1 MICALACIGTVLS
14 LISPCSKSTADFGR
28 TIMFVTLLLVTLFFP
43 SSSSPPRFFFCASS
57 SSSARVFVAYNLRL
71 NCCCC
76 CRRSFPNALSCVDVN
91 DDDGERKNLNLLLSL
106 MSFAAIVAI
115 DDDDAPGSLLP
126 RLLPLLLHALVV
138 VVLPKLALR
147 VLLVLALRSERRSC
161 KSVRLILFPLETNL
175 HQPSVV
181 GENNGRESVACST
194 RQRMTCARAEVKP
207 TNFEK
212 RRVFK
217 ERVFLGP
224 SLSSFSRERSLFN
237 TLRAFPL
244 FLFRCSLTRDARR
257 ERADDLSL
265 SVILHEY

>member
-43 SSSSPPRFFFCASS
+43 SSSSPPWFFFCASS

-126 RLLPLLLHALVV
+126 LLLPLLLHALVV

-161 KSVRLILFPLETNL
+161 KSVRLILFPPNTPTKSLFGGK
-175 HQPSVV
+175 Q
-181 GENNGRESVACST
+181 GGRELC
-194 RQRMTCARAEVKP
+194 
-207 TNFEK
+207 
-212 RRVFK
+212 VF
-217 ERVFLGP
+217 
-224 SLSSFSRERSLFN
+224 
-237 TLRAFPL
+237 
-244 FLFRCSLTRDARR
+244 
-257 ERADDLSL
+257 
-265 SVILHEY
+265 

>member
-43 SSSSPPRFFFCASS
+43 SSSSPPWFFFCASS

-126 RLLPLLLHALVV
+126 LLLPLLLHALVV
-138 VVLPKLALR
+138 VVLLKLVLR

-161 KSVRLILFPLETNL
+161 KSVRLILFPPNKPTKSGGKQGER
-175 HQPSVV
+175 VV
-181 GENNGRESVACST
+181 CVLGRECALE
-194 RQRMTCARAEVKP
+194 QR
-207 TNFEK
+207 
-212 RRVFK
+212 
-217 ERVFLGP
+217 
-224 SLSSFSRERSLFN
+224 
-237 TLRAFPL
+237 
-244 FLFRCSLTRDARR
+244 
-257 ERADDLSL
+257 
-265 SVILHEY
+265 

>member
-57 SSSARVFVAYNLRL
+57 SSSARAFVAYNLRL

-161 KSVRLILFPLETNL
+161 KSVRLILFPPNTPTKSLFGGK
-175 HQPSVV
+175 Q
-181 GENNGRESVACST
+181 GGRELC
-194 RQRMTCARAEVKP
+194 
-207 TNFEK
+207 
-212 RRVFK
+212 VF
-217 ERVFLGP
+217 
-224 SLSSFSRERSLFN
+224 
-237 TLRAFPL
+237 
-244 FLFRCSLTRDARR
+244 
-257 ERADDLSL
+257 
-265 SVILHEY
+265 